1 MIGGILFAHQE
12 MKPVISA
19 IKDFADEVLP
29 ERIKHENK
37 YADEEKQ
44 AFDAID
50 SKVRGD
56 LVDAFTTTD
65 KKERN
70 EKVSSIKDNLMQDL
84 DEELHDL
91 YTKQFKEVEKDVVR
105 GNVLVS
111 KRIDGGM
118 TEVRGITIKTNFLP
132 SVHGSALLL
141 EVRRKHCH
149 YYIRFRKRCTDC

>member
-1 MIGGILFAHQE
+1 

-19 IKDFADEVLP
+19 IKGFADEVMP
-29 ERIKHENK
+29 ERTKHENK

-44 AFDAID
+44 AFDAIN

-56 LVDAFTTTD
+56 LIDAFTTTV

-70 EKVSSIKDNLMQDL
+70 EKVNSIKDNLMQDL

-105 GNVLVS
+105 GNVLNDQ
-111 KRIDGGM
+111 KRIDGRGM
-118 TEVRGITIKTNFLP
+118 TEVRDITIETNFLP
-132 SVHGSALLL
+132 SVHGSALFTRGETQAIVTTTLGSS
-141 EVRRKHCH
+141 RRN
-149 YYIRFRKRCTDC
+149 KR